1 MKKILF
7 IFFLFSISTVFSQ
20 NFTRQDT
27 LRGSITPQRAWWDLT
42 YYHLDIS
49 VNPENQSIEGSNT
62 INYRVLHPN
71 DEIQIDLQD
80 PLKINKVI
88 QDGKE
93 LNFRSEG
100 YSHFIKLKKKQKNG
114 QIKSIKVF
122 YEGKPKVAVRPP
134 WDGGITWT
142 KDSNN
147 NHFVASSNQGIG
159 ASIWWPN
166 KDHMYDEVDS
176 MLISVNVPKNLTNVS
191 NGRLRSVED
200 YGETKTFHWFVSN
213 PINNYGV
220 NINIGDYVMFS
231 EIYDGEKGDLDMIYY
246 VLRDNLERAKTQFK
260 DAIKMMQAFEFWFGP
275 YPFYEDSFKIV
286 EVPYLGMEHQ
296 SSITYGN
303 KYMKGYLGRDLSR
316 TGWGLKFD
324 YIIIHEAGHEWFAN
338 NITYKD
344 IADMWVHESFT
355 TYSENLYLDYHYGKE
370 AASEYVI
377 GTRSSIANRSPII
390 GKYGVNKRGSDL
402 YSKGANILH
411 TLRQITANDEKW
423 RSILRGLNKEFYHQT
438 VTTKQIE
445 NYILNRIGVK
455 IGNDGVVNR
464 FFDQYLRDSRI
475 PVFEYTIDCSDINN
489 NCKMGYEWGNVVE
502 NFKMPIEVIIDG
514 KNTFLFADDKMKWLE
529 IDYKNHIY
537 KNTMKSPVKINDN
550 YYVFSRKY

>member
-7 IFFLFSISTVFSQ
+7 IFFLFSISTIFSQ

-80 PLKINKVI
+80 PLKINKVV

-100 YSHFIKLKKKQKNG
+100 YSHFIKLKKKQKSG

-142 KDSNN
+142 KDSNS

-200 YGETKTFHWFVSN
+200 YGETKTFNWFVSN

-220 NINIGDYVMFS
+220 NINIGDYLMFS

-355 TYSENLYLDYHYGKE
+355 TYSENLFLDYHYGKE

>member
-7 IFFLFSISTVFSQ
+7 IFFLFSISTVFAQ

-80 PLKINKVI
+80 PLKINKVV

-100 YSHFIKLKKKQKNG
+100 YSHFIKLKKKQKSG

-142 KDSNN
+142 KDSNG

-475 PVFEYTIDCSDINN
+475 PVFEYTIDCSDIKN